1 MPLDKPEMMGTE
13 KDGSKSNEYCTYC
26 YQDGSFVNPGM
37 TFDEM
42 KALIK
47 EQMEKRNIDN
57 AIITMAVNSLPG
69 LKRWRVKEVSL

>member
-1 MPLDKPEMMGTE
+1 
-13 KDGSKSNEYCTYC
+13 
-26 YQDGSFVNPGM
+26 
-37 TFDEM
+37 M
-42 KALIK
+42 KALVK